1 MDLVPEFHVD
11 SLPPWL
17 RRAGVAL
24 WMAQLQ
30 RQHLSSRARL
40 SGGQGPSVSLTS
52 YGDRIRTV
60 HLTLESI
67 AAGELTPT
75 RTILWVSDD
84 ALRKKLPRNLKRL
97 MKRGLEVRFTED
109 LGPHKKYFPYVMQE
123 RLERPLV
130 TADDDILYPRWWLSG
145 LAQAYAKRPG
155 YVHAYRAHVVK
166 LDALSGHFRPY
177 AEWSTCTDTE
187 PRRSHFSTGCS
198 GVLFPPELLAA
209 LRAAGRGFD
218 ANCPWAD
225 DIWLNL
231 HAQRTGCFVAQVRP
245 QSLRFCGILLTQK
258 RGLFQRNIYGRG
270 NDASLAA
277 TFSASDLA
285 VLAACDERASVQ
297 RESA

>member
-1 MDLVPEFHVD
+1 MGLLPEIHLD
-11 SLPPWL
+11 SVSPWR

-24 WMAQLQ
+24 WMAELQ
-30 RQHLSSRARL
+30 RQHLRSHSRL
-40 SGGQGPSVSLTS
+40 SGGQGPTVSLTS
-52 YGDRIRTV
+52 YGDRLRTV

-67 AAGELTPT
+67 AAGELTPS
-75 RTILWVSDD
+75 RTILWVSDEP
-84 ALRKKLPRNLKRL
+84 LRKKLPRNVKRL
-97 MKRGLEVRFTED
+97 MRRGLEVRYTED

-145 LAQAYAKRPG
+145 LAQAHAKRPNN
-155 YVHAYRAHVVK
+155 VHAYRAHVVR
-166 LDALSGHFRPY
+166 LDAAGTRFRPY

-187 PRRSHFSTGCS
+187 PRRGHFSTGCS
-198 GVLFPPELLAA
+198 GVLFPPEVLVA
-209 LRAAGRGFD
+209 LRAAGRGFED
-218 ANCPWAD
+218 CCPWAD

-231 HAQRTGCFVAQVRP
+231 HAQRTRCFVAQVRAQP
-245 QSLRFCGILLTQK
+245 LRFSGILLTQK

-277 TFSASDLA
+277 TFASSDLA
-285 VLAACDERASVQ
+285 ALAACDDPASVQ